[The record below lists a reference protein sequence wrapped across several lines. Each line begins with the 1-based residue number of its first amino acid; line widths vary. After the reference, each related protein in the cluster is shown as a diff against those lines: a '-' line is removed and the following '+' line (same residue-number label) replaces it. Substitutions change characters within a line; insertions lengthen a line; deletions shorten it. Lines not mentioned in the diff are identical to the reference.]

1 MRILGYGY
9 IKPHIW
15 FCFHCGC
22 TFEWV
27 PRDVK
32 VLNETYF
39 VNCPVCGKAS
49 IVQKEDMEG
58 KL

>member
-1 MRILGYGY
+1 MRILEYGY
-9 IKPHIW
+9 IKPHTR
-15 FCFHCGC
+15 FCPHCGC